1 MMKNRV
7 GIANEV
13 KKVSN
18 HDMNLTVVFWEKNDI
33 ENL

>member
-7 GIANEV
+7 GIPNEI

-18 HDMNLTVVFWEKNDI
+18 RDMNLTVVFWEKNDI